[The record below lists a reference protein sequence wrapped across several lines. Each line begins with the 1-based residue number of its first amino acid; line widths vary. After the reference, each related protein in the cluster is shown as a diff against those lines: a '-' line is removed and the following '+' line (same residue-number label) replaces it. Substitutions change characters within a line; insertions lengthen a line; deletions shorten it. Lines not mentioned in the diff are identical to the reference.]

1 MREIITLQIGQCG
14 NQIGS
19 SFWHRLSSL
28 HQASHPSQFFYLADD
43 NTPVPRAILL
53 DLEPRVI
60 SQITNMG
67 LFNHENIFVSNE
79 GGGAGNNWASGY
91 LSAQSKKSEIFEMI
105 HRESENSDMLE
116 SFFILHSIAGGT
128 GSGMGS
134 YLIEELR
141 DEFPKKILQSFSV
154 FPNNEEV
161 SDVVVQPY
169 NSMLTLKRLNG
180 CCDSVVVMDNA
191 ALGRISSE
199 SLRIKQPSYETIN
212 SLISTVICASTCTLR
227 TPTYMYSDLKSI
239 VSTLVPVKGLNFI
252 VPSYTP
258 FINKDCAQI
267 IRKTTVNDVLR
278 RLMMGKNKL
287 AGIETRAIISA
298 LTFFINTTEIGE
310 VQRSMIRIQDKQ
322 FVGFVPWMPPSFH
335 AVVCQEENASEQVS
349 GLSLTNSTGV
359 SALLRK
365 ICGQYDKLK
374 RKNAFTEMYRKYLD
388 GLDEFDASRE
398 VVEQLIAEYER
409 CELTSFCER

>member
-161 SDVVVQPY
+161 SDVVVQP
-169 NSMLTLKRLNG
+169 
-180 CCDSVVVMDNA
+180 
-191 ALGRISSE
+191 
-199 SLRIKQPSYETIN
+199 
-212 SLISTVICASTCTLR
+212 
-227 TPTYMYSDLKSI
+227 
-239 VSTLVPVKGLNFI
+239 
-252 VPSYTP
+252 
-258 FINKDCAQI
+258 
-267 IRKTTVNDVLR
+267 
-278 RLMMGKNKL
+278 
-287 AGIETRAIISA
+287 
-298 LTFFINTTEIGE
+298 
-310 VQRSMIRIQDKQ
+310 
-322 FVGFVPWMPPSFH
+322 
-335 AVVCQEENASEQVS
+335 
-349 GLSLTNSTGV
+349 
-359 SALLRK
+359 
-365 ICGQYDKLK
+365 
-374 RKNAFTEMYRKYLD
+374 
-388 GLDEFDASRE
+388 
-398 VVEQLIAEYER
+398 
-409 CELTSFCER
+409 